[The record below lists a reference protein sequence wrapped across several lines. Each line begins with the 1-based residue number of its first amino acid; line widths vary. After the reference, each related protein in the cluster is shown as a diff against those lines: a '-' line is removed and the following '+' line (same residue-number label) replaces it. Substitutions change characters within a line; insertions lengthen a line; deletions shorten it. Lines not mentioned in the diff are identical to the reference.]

1 MNNYICKIA
10 DLNEMNTKWDYEIS
24 IHPGDI
30 SWSLY
35 KTKFIESA
43 KKGNRV
49 SYYGILNDKIIC
61 EATAIF
67 NKEDVQG
74 LDEIF
79 DGKTAYL
86 CAFRTNKEEE
96 NKGYFS
102 KLYRYMEQD
111 LKSKGFNRLVLGVE
125 PAEVRNIQIYFKMG
139 FINYLKSDYE
149 EYAKRTADGE
159 NEKVLVN
166 YYYKNI

>member
-49 SYYGILNDKIIC
+49 SYYGILNGKIIC

-67 NKEDVQG
+67 NKE
-74 LDEIF
+74 
-79 DGKTAYL
+79 
-86 CAFRTNKEEE
+86 EE
-96 NKGYFS
+96 NKGYFG

-149 EYAKRTADGE
+149 EYAKRSADGE
-159 NEKVLVN
+159 SEKILVN